1 MDPWPVVHIQSVVM
15 VGGTFISYNLYTW
28 ESCDLYDQR
37 LLKNR
42 RRKPLQRCYSQLVTK
57 RSKVLDKVAVS
68 EIGRNFLVM
77 SAGTNIYGIGM
88 TSAFF
93 HMEGTDAFWMEALKI
108 DAHGEVSTWT
118 YVEYQIQSLY
128 IWHLSTISICTFG
141 IYLPNEKLIR
151 NAIALFALLFLSM
164 GTKEHRV

>member
-28 ESCDLYDQR
+28 ECCDLYDQR

-88 TSAFF
+88 TSVFFKHGRNRCLLNGSIEDWCSWGSKYMNLCGIPDPVFVHLAFIYHF
-93 HMEGTDAFWMEALKI
+93 N
-108 DAHGEVSTWT
+108 
-118 YVEYQIQSLY
+118 LY
-128 IWHLSTISICTFG
+128 IWHLSTKRKI
-141 IYLPNEKLIR
+141 N
-151 NAIALFALLFLSM
+151 
-164 GTKEHRV
+164 